1 MQKHINV
8 DILPP
13 AIVHPN
19 EGIYDAEGRR
29 LPYYRVNDDVSRLS
43 ANFLLF
49 KFNLITIYV

>member
-13 AIVHPN
+13 AVVHPN

-29 LPYYRVNDDVSRLS
+29 LPYYRDNDDVSR
-43 ANFLLF
+43 
-49 KFNLITIYV
+49 